1 MGLRWGALGGWDAL
15 GMSLSISAKGRREGG
30 VGGVHLG
37 IVVARELVAAVDE
50 KLRAVD
56 LHLAPHGKVSLRE
69 GLHRAGVDAARPV
82 DELRRVPVT
91 IGGTLSCDHRPVQ
104 SMS

>member
-1 MGLRWGALGGWDAL
+1 MRWVGWDGV
-15 GMSLSISAKGRREGG
+15 GMSVSISARGGVEGC

-37 IVVARELVAAVDE
+37 VVVARELVAAVDE

-56 LHLAPHGKVSLRE
+56 LHLAPHGEVSLRE